1 MGKEVCERDSA
12 DPADL
17 REIHRQ
23 LEWLAEQA
31 MDYPVECSVGEYD
44 LLFDSHDDIEM
55 LLEHLNSELRDDR
68 SH

>member
-1 MGKEVCERDSA
+1 MGKEVGERDSV
-12 DPADL
+12 DPTEL

-23 LEWLAEQA
+23 LEWLAAQT

-44 LLFDSHDDIEM
+44 LLFDSHDDLEM
-55 LLEHLNSELRDDR
+55 MLEHLNTELSDDR